1 MTNVVREFQ
10 EQLPAGEDLL
20 NAVGL
25 QYQRTAMS
33 ALTTVT
39 AFAVGALAGAALATL
54 FAPRP
59 GSEMRQDLNDRMRA
73 WGDRLGWGHPRTT
86 SDETAH

>member
-1 MTNVVREFQ
+1 MTNVVRELQ
-10 EQLPAGEDLL
+10 DRLPAGEDLL

-39 AFAVGALAGAALATL
+39 AFAIGALAGAALATL

-59 GSEMRQDLNDRMRA
+59 GSEMRQELNDRMRA
-73 WGDRLGWGHPRTT
+73 WGDRLGWGQPRTA
-86 SDETAH
+86 SDEAAH

>member
-1 MTNVVREFQ
+1 MTNVVRELQ
-10 EQLPAGEDLL
+10 DRLPAGEDLL

-39 AFAVGALAGAALATL
+39 AFAIGALAGAALATL

-59 GSEMRQDLNDRMRA
+59 GSEMRHELNDRMRA
-73 WGDRLGWGHPRTT
+73 WGDRLGWGQPRTA

>member
-1 MTNVVREFQ
+1 MTNVVRELQ
-10 EQLPAGEDLL
+10 DRLPAGEDLL
-20 NAVGL
+20 NAIGL

-39 AFAVGALAGAALATL
+39 AFAVGALAGAVLATL

-59 GSEMRQDLNDRMRA
+59 GSETRQELNDRMRA
-73 WGDRLGWGHPRTT
+73 WGDRLGWGQPRAA